1 MRNRCYGA
9 LWVAKTK
16 CLMKTN
22 FCIKKE
28 RTVVDYTVFTEE
40 EFKKALLVNKPK
52 KIFNTH
58 YSTKKPCWIIT
69 EYLDN
74 DRVKYYADGW
84 AQKEPVE
91 EKISNI
97 YVSWK
102 NQGLRECYFENGD

>member
-1 MRNRCYGA
+1 
-9 LWVAKTK
+9 
-16 CLMKTN
+16 MKTN

-28 RTVVDYTVFTEE
+28 RKVIDYIVFTEE
-40 EFKKALLVNKPK
+40 EFAKSLLENKPK
-52 KIFNTH
+52 NIFNTH
-58 YSTKKPCWIIT
+58 YSTKNPCWVIT

-74 DRVKYYADGW
+74 GNVKYYATGW
-84 AQKEPVE
+84 AKKEPVE